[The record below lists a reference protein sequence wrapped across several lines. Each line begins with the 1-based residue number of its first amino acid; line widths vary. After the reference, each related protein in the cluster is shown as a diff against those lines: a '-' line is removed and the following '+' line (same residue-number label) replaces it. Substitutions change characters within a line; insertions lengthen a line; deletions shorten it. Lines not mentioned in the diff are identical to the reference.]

1 MYYKSNFTGQQ
12 LDEAVSLV
20 LNGNV
25 GSSSNNAVEVLTV
38 LVPSKN
44 TFMEDYNDS
53 SLIEHNI
60 NVYNTLKETTKPT
73 IVFLQEL
80 HSAKPF
86 SQIAMRMR
94 HLNEKGEGQNYFAFG
109 YSVPYTSEDRYG
121 LLAYSDDMY
130 KLTSDGKIK
139 MISLLGD
146 DRYDYYYDINS
157 AGGYYLS
164 KANYTQHYTTT
175 SNISSLSLVQ
185 IHKYQSGNMYI
196 TNLFGGGD
204 DIYVDDSNIEIVNNR
219 ITSFTIPKGWNCTS
233 FGPID
238 VDIKFDVDYSEGTW
252 PVFKLHEPITLGGWA
267 HIDMYVLRF
276 DSLA

>member
-25 GSSSNNAVEVLTV
+25 GGSSNNAVEVLTV

-44 TFMEDYNDS
+44 TFMEDCNDS

-80 HSAKPF
+80 HDVRPF

-94 HLNEKGEGQNYFAFG
+94 HLDEKGEGKNYFAFG

-139 MISLLGD
+139 MITLLGD
-146 DRYDYYYDINS
+146 NRYDYFYTWDTY
-157 AGGYYLS
+157 S
-164 KANYTQHYTTT
+164 KIVANYTQHYT
-175 SNISSLSLVQ
+175 SNANVPSISFVEIDVEYNNRIRL
-185 IHKYQSGNMYI
+185 
-196 TNLFGGGD
+196 TNLFGGGTD
-204 DIYVDDSNIEIVNNR
+204 VYVYWEYVECNNGR
-219 ITSFTIPKGWNCTS
+219 ITSFTIPKGWTTNS
-233 FGPID
+233 FGSID
-238 VDIKFDVDYSEGTW
+238 IDIKFDVDYSEGTW
-252 PVFKLHEPITLGGWA
+252 PVFKLHEPIKIGGWA
-267 HIDMYVLRF
+267 DISIYNLRF
-276 DSLA
+276 DSVV

>member
-1 MYYKSNFTGQQ
+1 MYYKSNFTGEQ
-12 LDEAVSLV
+12 LDEALSLI
-20 LNGNV
+20 LNGNN
-25 GSSSNNAVEVLTV
+25 GGGSSNNAVEILTV

-44 TFMEDYNDS
+44 TFMEDCNDS

-80 HSAKPF
+80 HNAKPF

-94 HLNEKGEGQNYFAFG
+94 HLDEKGEGEDYFAFG
-109 YSVPYTSEDRYG
+109 YSVPHTSEDKYG

-146 DRYDYYYDINS
+146 NRLDYFYTWDTY
-157 AGGYYLS
+157 S
-164 KANYTQHYTTT
+164 KIVANYTQHYT
-175 SNISSLSLVQ
+175 SNANVPSISFVEIEVYHSLD
-185 IHKYQSGNMYI
+185 YI
-196 TNLFGGGD
+196 KLTNLFGGD
-204 DIYVDDSNIEIVNNR
+204 TINYVYWENVEYNNGR
-219 ITSFTIPKGWNCTS
+219 ITSFTIPKGWTSNS

-238 VDIKFDVDYSEGTW
+238 IDIKFDVDYSEGTW
-252 PVFKLHEPITLGGWA
+252 PVFKLHEPIKLGGWA
-267 HIDMYVLRF
+267 DIDIYELRF
-276 DSLA
+276 DSLV

>member
-1 MYYKSNFTGQQ
+1 MYYKSNFTGEQ
-12 LDEAVSLV
+12 LDEALSLI
-20 LNGNV
+20 LNGNN
-25 GSSSNNAVEVLTV
+25 GGSSNNAIEVLTV

-44 TFMEDYNDS
+44 TFMEDCNDS

-80 HSAKPF
+80 HGAKPF

-94 HLNEKGEGQNYFAFG
+94 HLDGKGEGKDYFAFG
-109 YSVPYTSEDRYG
+109 YSVPYTSEERYG

-146 DRYDYYYDINS
+146 TRLDYFYAWNTYFNIV
-157 AGGYYLS
+157 
-164 KANYTQHYTTT
+164 ANYTQHYT
-175 SNISSLSLVQ
+175 SNANVPSISFVEIDVDYNDMIKL
-185 IHKYQSGNMYI
+185 
-196 TNLFGGGD
+196 TNLFGGD
-204 DIYVDDSNIEIVNNR
+204 TSVSVDWDYVECNNGR
-219 ITSFTIPKGWNCTS
+219 ITSFTIPKGWNTNS

-238 VDIKFDVDYSEGTW
+238 IDIKFDVDYSKGTW
-252 PVFKLHEPITLGGWA
+252 PVFKLHEPIKIGGWA
-267 HIDMYVLRF
+267 NIDIYELRF
-276 DSLA
+276 DSLV